1 MRLSRYFLPVLK
13 ETPAEAQI
21 VSHRYMLRAGM
32 IKQQSAGIYSWL
44 PLGFKV
50 LRKLENIVHE
60 EQMRAGHIP
69 MLMPTL
75 QSADLW
81 RESGRYDDYGE
92 EMLRVTDRQG
102 RDMLYG
108 PTNEE
113 MITDIF
119 RANVGSYKDLPLT
132 LYHIQWKFR
141 DEIRPRFGVMRGREF
156 YMKDG
161 YNFDLTKEDAL
172 HAYNRHLVSYLRTYE
187 RMGLQAIPMRAD
199 SGPIGGD
206 DTHEFLVLAETGE
219 SEVFYD
225 SVVTDISLGAREIDY
240 DSHDQCRAIM
250 EEFTA
255 LYARTDETHDEA
267 VFNQIPQARRRVAR
281 GIEVGQIFY
290 FGTKYSDPMGAT
302 VQGPD
307 GKPVPVH
314 MGSHGI
320 GVSRLIGAIIEASH
334 DERGI
339 IWPEGVTP
347 FHVGIVNLKQGD
359 SAADAACDS
368 LYAALGAHGLEPL
381 YDDRKE
387 RAGGKFA
394 TMDLIGLP
402 WRVTIGPRGLE
413 KGVVELTC
421 RRTGESEEMSPEAAV
436 DRLVQIY
443 APHRVSGL

>member
-13 ETPAEAQI
+13 ETPSEAQI
-21 VSHRYMLRAGM
+21 VSHRLMLRAGM
-32 IKQQSAGIYSWL
+32 IKQSAAGIYSWL

-50 LRKLENIVHE
+50 LRKIENIVHE

-69 MLMPTL
+69 MQMPTL

-81 RESGRYDDYGE
+81 KESGRYDAYGE
-92 EMLRVTDRQG
+92 EMLRITDRHG
-102 RDMLYG
+102 RDMLYT
-108 PTNEE
+108 PTAEE
-113 MITDIF
+113 LITDIF
-119 RANVGSYKDLPLT
+119 RSNVSSYKDLPLT
-132 LYHIQWKFR
+132 MYQIQWKFR

-161 YNFDLTKEDAL
+161 YNFDLSKEDAL

-199 SGPIGGD
+199 GGPIGGD
-206 DTHEFLVLAETGE
+206 YTHEFLVLAETGE

-225 SVVTDISLGAREIDY
+225 SAVTDLSFGDREIDY
-240 DSHDQCRAIM
+240 DSVEQCKGVL
-250 EEFTA
+250 EEFTTK
-255 LYARTDETHDEA
+255 YARTDETHDEA
-267 VFNQIPQARRRVAR
+267 LFGEVPEERRRTAR

-290 FGTKYSDPMGAT
+290 FGTKYSDALGAQ
-302 VQGPD
+302 VQTAEGE
-307 GKPVPVH
+307 KVSVH

-320 GVSRLIGAIIEASH
+320 GVSRLLGAIIEASH
-334 DERGI
+334 DDNGI

-347 FHVGIVNLKQGD
+347 FHAGIVNLKQGD
-359 SAADAACDS
+359 AEADAACEA
-368 LYAALGAHGLEPL
+368 LEKAMEAAGLEPL

-402 WRVTIGPRGLE
+402 WRITVGPRGL
-413 KGVVELTC
+413 KNGVVELTS
-421 RRTGESEEMSPEAAV
+421 RRTGESEELAPEAAV
-436 DRLVQIY
+436 AKLIEIY
-443 APHRVSGL
+443 ADHRVTGL